1 MARRTGGNRTGVKWN
16 KGGKKKRN
24 TLRVDLSGLQ
34 ELITKLD
41 EVGGDVKTAV
51 DDALKQAAETVRDDT
66 MDALEKQNLPMQGVY
81 SLGRTEKT
89 VVEPSVQ
96 WDGSKAS
103 AGIGFDY
110 AQKGAGGFLI
120 SGTPRM
126 QPDRALEAIYARKKY
141 AQKLVE
147 DMQEVIGDYIINK
160 MEG

>member
-1 MARRTGGNRTGVKWN
+1 MANVGGKKWN

-24 TLRVDLSGLQ
+24 TLRVDLSGFT

-41 EVGGDVKTAV
+41 EVGGDVNKAV
-51 DDALKQAAETVRDDT
+51 NDALIQAAETVQDDT
-66 MDALEKQNLPMQGVY
+66 KDALEKQNLPGQGAY

-89 VVEPSVQ
+89 IAEPTVT
-96 WDGSKAS
+96 WVGSKAS
-103 AGIGFDY
+103 AGIGFNY

-141 AQKLVE
+141 AKQLVK
-147 DMQEVIGDYIINK
+147 DMQEVIGDYIIEK
-160 MEG
+160 MEE

>member
-1 MARRTGGNRTGVKWN
+1 MAGRKGS

-24 TLRVDLSGLQ
+24 TLRVDTSGFE

-41 EVGGDVKTAV
+41 EVGGDVKKAV
-51 DDALKQAAETVRDDT
+51 NDALIQAAETVQDDT
-66 MDALEKQNLPMQGVY
+66 KDALEKQNLPRQGAY
-81 SLGRTEKT
+81 SIGNTEKT
-89 VVEPSVQ
+89 IAKPSVT
-96 WDGSKAS
+96 WIGSKAS

-141 AQKLVE
+141 AKKLVE
-147 DMQEVIGDYIINK
+147 DMQEVIGDYIIEK
-160 MEG
+160 MEE

>member
-24 TLRVDLSGLQ
+24 TLRVDLSGLE

-41 EVGGDVKTAV
+41 EVGGDINSAV
-51 DDALKQAAETVRDDT
+51 DDALLQAAETVRDDT
-66 MDALEKQNLPMQGVY
+66 MDALEKQNLPRQGVY
-81 SLGRTEKT
+81 SLDRTEKT
-89 VVEPSVQ
+89 VAVPSVQ
-96 WDGSKAS
+96 WAGSKAS
-103 AGIGFDY
+103 ANIGFDY
-110 AQKGAGGFLI
+110 AKKGAGGFLI

-141 AQKLVE
+141 AAKLVE
-147 DMQEVIGDYIINK
+147 DMQEVIGDYIIDK

>member
-24 TLRVDLSGLQ
+24 TLRIDLSGLE

-41 EVGGDVKTAV
+41 EVGGNVKTAV
-51 DDALKQAAETVRDDT
+51 DDALTQAAETVRDDT
-66 MDALEKQNLPMQGVY
+66 MDALEKQNLPAQGAY
-81 SLGRTEKT
+81 SLDRTEKT
-89 VVEPSVQ
+89 VVKPSVQ
-96 WDGSKAS
+96 WEGQKAS

-110 AQKGAGGFLI
+110 AKKGAGGFLI

-141 AQKLVE
+141 AKQLVE
-147 DMQEVIGDYIINK
+147 DMQNVIGDYIIEK